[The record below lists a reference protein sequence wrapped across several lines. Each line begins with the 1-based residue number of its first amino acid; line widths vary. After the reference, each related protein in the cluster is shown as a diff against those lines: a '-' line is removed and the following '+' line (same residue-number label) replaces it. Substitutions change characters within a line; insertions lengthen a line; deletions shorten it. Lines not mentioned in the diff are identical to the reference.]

1 MLSVKTIFGEISPR
15 DLGFVDS
22 HDHLWKCGGMEVT
35 HDKDFAL
42 DNLEKCRTELQSFIA
57 AGGKT
62 MVDMQ
67 PLGLGRDIE
76 KLKTIAAD
84 LPVNVI
90 SVTGFHKG
98 SFYDKIHFA
107 NRYDIDQLIEMVA
120 AEVTEGIEVN
130 DYCGPFVKRSDT
142 KAGLVKAGTS
152 YYKVSALED
161 KLLRVVA
168 RVSKKTGIP
177 VITHTDYG
185 TMGLEQVKI
194 LKDEGVEPEKIC
206 IGHLDRNPDPYYHAS
221 VLKEGVFVQYD
232 CVARIKY
239 HTVAA
244 SVDLIKKFSNEGYAD
259 KLLIGGDWGR
269 ASYFKA
275 YAGGPGLEY
284 LPKTFTRILKEDYSV
299 SEEVIRKIFYDNPSK
314 YLAY

>member
-1 MLSVKTIFGEISPR
+1 MASVKTVFGEISPS
-15 DLGFVDS
+15 DLGFVDI
-22 HDHLWKCGGMEVT
+22 HDHLWKCGGMEVI

-42 DNLEKCRTELQSFIA
+42 DNLEKCRGELRSFIA

-76 KLKTIAAD
+76 KLKAIAVD
-84 LPVNVI
+84 LPVNVL

-98 SFYDKIHFA
+98 SFYDKTHFA
-107 NRYDIDQLIEMVA
+107 NRYDLDQLIDMVT
-120 AEVTEGIEVN
+120 AEVTEGIEIN
-130 DYCGPFVKRSDT
+130 DYCGPFVKRSST

-152 YYKVSALED
+152 YYKISALEE
-161 KLLRVVA
+161 KLLKVVA
-168 RVSKKTGIP
+168 RVSKATGIP

-185 TMGLEQVKI
+185 TMGLEQAKI
-194 LKDEGVEPEKIC
+194 LKSEGVEPEKIC

-244 SVDLIKKFSNEGYAD
+244 SVDLIKKFSSEGYAD

-269 ASYFKA
+269 SSYFKT
-275 YAGGPGLEY
+275 YGGGPGLEY
-284 LPKTFTRILKEDYSV
+284 LPKEFTRLLAEDYQV
-299 SEEVIRKIFYDNPSK
+299 SEGVIRKLFYTNPAN